1 LSGLRRR
8 GSRAEPVSA
17 GVRFLR
23 ASVAAVAALCVSA
36 SPGSGQN
43 ERHAYT
49 LAHVLRY
56 ATAEDIVGLNNH
68 LNAQGTLAY
77 MSSLTMAWLVKFD
90 HDNRPIPELATS
102 IPTLANHGVSADGR
116 TITYHLRG
124 DAKWSDGVPF
134 SSADVAFTIAVV
146 EDSDNNE
153 QTHAG
158 FEEISSVA
166 TPDPTTVVFHLR
178 RPFSSYYVNFFSSAG
193 ANPCILPK
201 HKFPS
206 TKINTA
212 AYNDLPVG
220 IGPFKYASWRRND
233 AVEMVADPLYFRGRP
248 RLDRVVFKLIPD
260 RNTVLTELTTH
271 EIDLWLPVSPAFADR
286 VKGLPGV
293 AVLQQPGYIYDHID
307 FNFTHPPLDDPVV
320 RQALRLAVDRPTIM
334 AKIRHNNGVLQE
346 GPLAA
351 THRYFDASIARIP
364 FDIERAN
371 ELLDRSGWQ
380 RGPDGIRAKGGKR
393 LAFTYATSVG
403 TPDSDQQIEL
413 IRTTWKQIGAEFSV
427 QHYPSSTFFAPAQ
440 TGGIIDSGKFDITNF
455 AWYAPVDGDFLNIY
469 GCDRVPPKGQNV
481 ERFCDPAADREM
493 RRLLASYD
501 PKVERAA
508 ALAVQ
513 EILVRDAAT
522 ILVEIRKDTY
532 AYNSDLRNFHPNT
545 ITPFDDMR
553 DVDI

>member
-1 LSGLRRR
+1 MTIERQRRR
-8 GSRAEPVSA
+8 RSPFATA
-17 GVRFLR
+17 GMR
-23 ASVAAVAALCVSA
+23 VARTLLAAALAACVWA
-36 SPGSGQN
+36 APGLGQA

-49 LAHVLRY
+49 LPHVLRY

-90 HDNRPIPELATS
+90 HENRPVPELAVS
-102 IPTLANHGVSADGR
+102 IPTQANHGISADGK
-116 TITYHLRG
+116 TITYHLRS

-134 SSADVAFTIAVV
+134 SSADVVFSVAVV
-146 EDSDNNE
+146 QDADNNE

-158 FEEISSVA
+158 FEEIAAVEA
-166 TPDPTTVVFHLR
+166 PNPTTVVFHLR
-178 RPFSSYYVNFFSSAG
+178 RPFSSYYVNFFSSGG

-201 HKFPS
+201 HKFSS

-260 RNTVLTELTTH
+260 RNTTLTQLMTH

-286 VKGLPGV
+286 VKGLPGIE
-293 AVLQQPGYIYDHID
+293 VLQQPSYLYDHVD
-307 FNFTHPPLDDPVV
+307 LNCAHPPLDDPVV
-320 RQALRLAVDRPTIM
+320 RAALRLAIDRPTIL
-334 AKIRHNNGVLQE
+334 AKIRHGNGLLQE
-346 GPLAA
+346 GVLAP
-351 THRYFDASIARIP
+351 THRYFDPSIARIP
-364 FDIERAN
+364 FDIARAN
-371 ELLDRSGWQ
+371 ALLDRAGWQ
-380 RGPDGIRAKGGKR
+380 RGSDGIRAKSGKR
-393 LAFTYATSVG
+393 LEFVYATGVG
-403 TPDSDQQIEL
+403 LPDTDQQIEL
-413 IRTTWKQIGAEFSV
+413 IRTTWKQIGADFSV

-440 TGGIIDSGKFDITNF
+440 AGGILDSGKWDVTNF
-455 AWYAPVDGDFLNIY
+455 AWTDPVDGDVFNIY
-469 GCDRVPPKGQNV
+469 GCDRVPPRGQNV
-481 ERFCDPAADREM
+481 NRFCDPAADRAM

-501 PKVERAA
+501 PKAERAA

-513 EILVRDAAT
+513 EVLVRDVAT
-522 ILVEIRKDTY
+522 VVIEIRKDTY

-545 ITPFDDMR
+545 VTPFDDMR